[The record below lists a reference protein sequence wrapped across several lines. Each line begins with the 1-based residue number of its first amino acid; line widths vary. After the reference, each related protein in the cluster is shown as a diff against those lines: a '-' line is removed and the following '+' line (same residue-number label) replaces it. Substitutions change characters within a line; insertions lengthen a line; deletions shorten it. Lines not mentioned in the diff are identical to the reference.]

1 MSEDKKMD
9 IFFKLKIAGY
19 TLLTI
24 VSIILFCLISYIIYV
39 SSLSEDIISKQS
51 IENRQQI
58 KSMQES
64 QMKSL
69 SEYGWSDKSKNIVKI
84 PIDEAIKNVVNTYN
98 R

>member
-1 MSEDKKMD
+1 
-9 IFFKLKIAGY
+9 
-19 TLLTI
+19 
-24 VSIILFCLISYIIYV
+24 
-39 SSLSEDIISKQS
+39 
-51 IENRQQI
+51 
-58 KSMQES
+58 MQES